1 MNVHIIHYRR
11 KITIPKTIITIINPA
26 VMKKL
31 YFRSGNKSVS
41 IIPFVSIIGRTAS
54 NNIVEVAINKPMT
67 INFIIHDDHEPD
79 DTENGLIKN
88 IMTRSNDTPKST
100 QEYLVFS
107 LYWTI

>member
-1 MNVHIIHYRR
+1 M
-11 KITIPKTIITIINPA
+11 INPA

-31 YFRSGNKSVS
+31 YLSSGNKSVS
-41 IIPFVSIIGRTAS
+41 IIPFVSIIGRTAL
-54 NNIVEVAINKPMT
+54 NNIVEVAINKPTT

-79 DTENGLIKN
+79 DTENGLMKN
-88 IMTRSNDTPKST
+88 IIMRNNDTPKST